1 MNEHGGVNFNDLY
14 TRDPARAAE
23 FYGAVFGWELIELGP
38 GMFMWGMP
46 AYGDF
51 LEELNPGMRAGMAEM
66 GAPVG
71 FENVV
76 ASVVTIDS
84 ADTDTAAHWGITFGV
99 DDADAAAAA
108 AARLGGKV
116 LSEPVD
122 LPWVRSTTLED
133 PQGATFVA
141 SQFKPE
147 NQNLLG

>member
-1 MNEHGGVNFNDLY
+1 
-14 TRDPARAAE
+14 
-23 FYGAVFGWELIELGP
+23 
-38 GMFMWGMP
+38 MWGMP

-76 ASVVTIDS
+76 ASIVTIDS
-84 ADTDTAAHWGITFGV
+84 ADTDAAAQWGITFAF

-108 AARLGGKV
+108 ATRLGGKV
-116 LSEPVD
+116 LSEPAD
-122 LPWVRSTTLED
+122 QPWVRSTTLED

-147 NQNLLG
+147 NQNLPG